1 MPLLRHGKKLSLKK
15 LQKCF
20 IDNKKLRQKL
30 PELCGGLE
38 RGRTA
43 VQGFADL
50 CLTTRPRDHYF
61 EFAKLLFF
69 FNIKFAIAFKSL

>member
-1 MPLLRHGKKLSLKK
+1 MAKKLLLKNPK
-15 LQKCF
+15 KRF
-20 IDNKKLRQKL
+20 TGNKKLRQKL

-69 FNIKFAIAFKSL
+69 LISNLQLH